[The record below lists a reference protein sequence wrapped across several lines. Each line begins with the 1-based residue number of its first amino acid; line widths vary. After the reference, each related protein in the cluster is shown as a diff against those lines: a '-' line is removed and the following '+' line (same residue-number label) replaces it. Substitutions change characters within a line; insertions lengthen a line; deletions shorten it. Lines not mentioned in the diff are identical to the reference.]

1 MAQDRRVDDDI
12 AESTLHL
19 LRRGGPRAVTV
30 EAVAAHSGIA
40 KTTIYR
46 RHPNRRTMLSSAL
59 VRVASPT
66 PLVPDAAPPERLRWL
81 IDHAVEMIE
90 DGIGLGGLAALLT
103 GDDPEF
109 TTLFRQ
115 ILIDQRAELAATIDA
130 AKADGSMRS
139 DIDTAT
145 LIDAIVGAY
154 IAEYS
159 RTGKVEEGWEERL
172 FSLFWPAVRA

>member
-1 MAQDRRVDDDI
+1 
-12 AESTLHL
+12 
-19 LRRGGPRAVTV
+19 
-30 EAVAAHSGIA
+30 
-40 KTTIYR
+40 
-46 RHPNRRTMLSSAL
+46 
-59 VRVASPT
+59 
-66 PLVPDAAPPERLRWL
+66 
-81 IDHAVEMIE
+81 MIE

>member
-1 MAQDRRVDDDI
+1 
-12 AESTLHL
+12 
-19 LRRGGPRAVTV
+19 
-30 EAVAAHSGIA
+30 
-40 KTTIYR
+40 
-46 RHPNRRTMLSSAL
+46 MLSSAL
-59 VRVASPT
+59 SRVASPT
-66 PLVPDAAPPERLRWL
+66 PLVPDAEPPDRLRWL

-109 TTLFRQ
+109 TALFRQ
-115 ILIDQRAELAATIDA
+115 IVIGQRAVLAATVDA
-130 AKADGSMRS
+130 AKSDGSMRS

-159 RTGKVEEGWEERL
+159 RVGQVEDGWQERL
-172 FSLFWPAVRA
+172 FNLFWPLVRA